1 MQRSF
6 DDLYGG
12 EPPHQ
17 KHSDTSTGAADQLPE
32 ERRRTLRA
40 RVMAKIAASGDDGAT
55 DEEIQIAFEMEG
67 NTERPRRRELQLGG
81 LIVDSGRRRLT
92 TSGRQ
97 AVVWVTAPREA
108 ASVN

>member
-6 DDLYGG
+6 DDLYKG

-17 KHSDTSTGAADQLPE
+17 AHSDTSTDAADQLPD

-40 RVMAKIAASGDDGAT
+40 AVMAYIAHKRADGAT
-55 DEEIQIAFEMEG
+55 DEELQFALSLEG

-81 LIVDSGRRRLT
+81 LITDSGQRRLT
-92 TSGRQ
+92 ASNRN
-97 AVVWVTAPREA
+97 AVVWVATPPKEA
-108 ASVN
+108 RA

>member
-17 KHSDTSTGAADQLPE
+17 RHSDTSTASADELPE

-40 RVMAKIAASGDDGAT
+40 QVLAYIVRMRGAT
-55 DEEIQIAFEMEG
+55 DEEMQTALGMEG

-81 LIVDSGRRRLT
+81 LIVDSGQRRLT
-92 TSGRQ
+92 TSRRR
-97 AVVWVTAPREA
+97 AVVWIPRPAEEEHRG
-108 ASVN
+108 